1 MRKYREKLAS
11 NSKFNAWNKSC
22 TVTFYVNKVFNLLS
36 WLMETNLQNT
46 KALDPINILLI
57 GNNPMEMGSVLEKLK
72 QVRGQRIITEI
83 AFDLKSIL
91 ERLLRFKPNFIFI
104 DDNIGR
110 NEMMETVKSLSTNK
124 KTKDI
129 PITVLKNSNYHES
142 LASSSILDYLLKQNL
157 SPEDLYKTVK
167 NSLRFRKTQLY
178 LYQAYKKRKD
188 QLMRI
193 TD

>member
-1 MRKYREKLAS
+1 
-11 NSKFNAWNKSC
+11 
-22 TVTFYVNKVFNLLS
+22 
-36 WLMETNLQNT
+36 METNLQNT
-46 KALDPINILLI
+46 KAMDPINILLI
-57 GNNPMEMGSVLEKLK
+57 GNNPIEMGSVLEKLK
-72 QVRGQRIITEI
+72 KVRGQRIITEI
-83 AFDLKSIL
+83 AFDLRSIL
-91 ERLLRFKPNFIFI
+91 ERLMRFNPNFIFI
-104 DDNIGR
+104 DDNIGK
-110 NEMMETVKSLSTNK
+110 NELMETVKSLSANK

-167 NSLRFRKTQLY
+167 NSLRFRRTQLY

-188 QLMRI
+188 QLLKI

>member
-1 MRKYREKLAS
+1 
-11 NSKFNAWNKSC
+11 
-22 TVTFYVNKVFNLLS
+22 
-36 WLMETNLQNT
+36 METKIEN
-46 KALDPINILLI
+46 KALEPLHILLI
-57 GNNPMEMGSVLEKLK
+57 GNNPIEMGGVLEKLK

-91 ERLLRFKPNFIFI
+91 ERLIRFRPNFIFI

-110 NEMMETVKSLSTNK
+110 TELLETVTTLSNNR

-157 SPEDLYKTVK
+157 STEDLYKTVK

-178 LYQAYKKRKD
+178 LYQAY
-188 QLMRI
+188 
-193 TD
+193 